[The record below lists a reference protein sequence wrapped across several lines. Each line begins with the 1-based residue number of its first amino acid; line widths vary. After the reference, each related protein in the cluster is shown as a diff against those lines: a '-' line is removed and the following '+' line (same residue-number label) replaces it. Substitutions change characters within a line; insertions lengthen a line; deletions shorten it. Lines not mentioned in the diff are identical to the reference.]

1 MLSTHEFNILR
12 FIILSSIYF
21 PSHSM
26 WLSLITWVLSNLLL
40 VVVMHHSRCLLL
52 VLTLLVSSLDLL
64 LEIIP
69 QRWTFLN
76 YWIYYLLQ
84 LLNSLFPFA
93 ERLKAPI
100 HFSTCSFECMTLTS
114 SSVYYKSDV
123 LLLRGY
129 IISLE
134 FWVPSF
140 IWKML
145 NFCIFFYQILKSLS
159 KTLNKTLNEPQ

>member
-26 WLSLITWVLSNLLL
+26 WLSLIIWVLSNLLL

-84 LLNSLFPFA
+84 ILNSLFQFA

-134 FWVPSF
+134 FWVRSF

-145 NFCIFFYQILKSLS
+145 NFCIFFLS
-159 KTLNKTLNEPQ
+159 NFEEPQ